1 MTTPAPLMVFGDSS
15 GDWNMMTDWMESGDT
30 ELGVIFNRYRKPGSD
45 PIWQGSNE
53 AAQSIGDPDAR
64 FVLQGRDENTGEL
77 RPSEK
82 SILLGETDE
91 VLVRPAE

>member
-1 MTTPAPLMVFGDSS
+1 MSLLSLQTVTKIFGGLTAVDGFNLM
-15 GDWNMMTDWMESGDT
+15 
-30 ELGVIFNRYRKPGSD
+30 I
-45 PIWQGSNE
+45 
-53 AAQSIGDPDAR
+53 
-64 FVLQGRDENTGEL
+64 GRDEITGEL